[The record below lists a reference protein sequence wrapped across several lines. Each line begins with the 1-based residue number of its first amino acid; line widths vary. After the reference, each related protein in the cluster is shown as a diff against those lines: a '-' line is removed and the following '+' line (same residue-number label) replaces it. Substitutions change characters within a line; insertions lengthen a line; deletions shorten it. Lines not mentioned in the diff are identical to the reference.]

1 MNPAP
6 HSWFRRIPYYTPAM
20 RKCGWL
26 FLSLLVVCPLFAANP
41 TWVEYAPGGK
51 LIARTILPANSTC
64 PAMNNVAMTPRG
76 PTTDVTVCE
85 AVVPAGTTSA
95 SINGVALP
103 LGKVGKTPKRIA
115 VVGDTGCRVK
125 CSESQCSVQDCSDP
139 KKWPA
144 ADVAK
149 SIAAWKPDLIVHV
162 GDYYYREYNCPSP
175 SSPPSACTG
184 PVYSWTNWNAD
195 FFTPMAKLL
204 PAAPWIFVRGNHEIC
219 SRAGAGWFQYL
230 DGGAYSST
238 CATHTPPYSVGAG
251 AMQFLVMDS
260 SAVSDENV
268 VPGEVSQYASDFSA
282 LKATQPSSPLA
293 WLLLHQPI
301 WAVVHGDDDDDDDA
315 ATPGLEAAWKQAAG
329 ASGVPSVAAIVTGHV
344 HLFEALQFSDAP
356 PQVVVGNGGTKLDSG
371 IKTAPSKVDTRTV
384 TAFDTRD
391 KFGWA
396 AVTPSS
402 KHAGE
407 WTFTLNS
414 AKGNPKVSCKVGNGK
429 AKCAPVS
436 SP

>member
-1 MNPAP
+1 MQ
-6 HSWFRRIPYYTPAM
+6 
-20 RKCGWL
+20 KVGWL
-26 FLSLLVVCPLFAANP
+26 FLALLVVCPLHAANP
-41 TWVEYAPGGK
+41 TWVQYGPGGT

-64 PAMNNVAMTPRG
+64 PSMNGTAMTVRG
-76 PTTDVTVCE
+76 ATTDVTVCE
-85 AVVPAGTTSA
+85 AVVPAGTKSA
-95 SINGVALP
+95 SIGGVALP
-103 LGKVGKTPKRIA
+103 LKHLGKTPKRIA

-125 CSESQCSVQDCSDP
+125 CSSSGCSIQDCSDP
-139 KKWPA
+139 KQWPA

-162 GDYYYREYNCPSP
+162 GDYYYREYNCPSAT
-175 SSPPSACTG
+175 SQPSACTG
-184 PVYSWTNWNAD
+184 PVYTWANWNAD
-195 FFTPMAKLL
+195 FFTPMKKLL
-204 PAAPWIFVRGNHEIC
+204 PAAPWIFIRGNHEIC

-230 DGGAYSST
+230 DGGAYAAD
-238 CATHTPPYSVGAG
+238 CATHSAPYSVSTG

-268 VPGEVSQYASDFSA
+268 VPDEVNLYAADFSA
-282 LKATQPSSPLA
+282 LEATQPSSPRA

-301 WAVVHGDDDDDDDA
+301 WGVVYDKDEDDDDA
-315 ATPGLEAAWKQAAG
+315 VTPGLEAAWKQASGAG
-329 ASGVPSVAAIVTGHV
+329 GVPSVAAIVTGHV

-371 IKTAPSKVDTRTV
+371 IKTKPATVDTRTV

-396 AVTPSS
+396 AVTPT
-402 KHAGE
+402 KHAGV

-414 AKGNPKVSCKVGNGK
+414 AKGNPKEKCTVGGGK
-429 AKCAPVS
+429 AKCSTAP
-436 SP
+436 